1 MKKVILALAT
11 MAAMVSCVSNE
22 IVGQSDIA
30 KIEIGTCVM
39 SSSRAE
45 ANPSIT
51 SDNLDAFDVW
61 AFMDKNTGRVFEKE
75 RVSKNAS
82 GVWSYQNIAYWTAG
96 HTYHFAALAPVDHAN
111 IQLAM
116 AADPYMVEG
125 GLGTVTFENLD
136 GTDDIIYAER
146 VVATPETITSP
157 MPAVNLAFKHLLSK
171 VRFSFKNGLL
181 NKFATLKVTNI
192 KMVVPSKATIDLT
205 QDTFVWALDAAAAT
219 TELDLGNM
227 ANGALVE
234 VNSVASSDYERLTI
248 PAPASQEY
256 KVTFTVT
263 LYNGDVEGES
273 WDLSTTIKDCE
284 LLPGKQYNFK
294 ATLCADNL
302 GLQPIEFT
310 AEVDDWVQPETEY
323 DGGVIETH

>member
-1 MKKVILALAT
+1 

-171 VRFSFKNGLL
+171 VRFSFKNMFL
-181 NKFATLKVTNI
+181 NNETLVVTDI
-192 KMVVPSKATIDLT
+192 KMTAKNKASIDLT
-205 QDTFVWALDAAAAT
+205 QPTYSWVFDAAAQDVVLNFGDAKSAQNFQI
-219 TELDLGNM
+219 GQ
-227 ANGALVE
+227 
-234 VNSVASSDYERLTI
+234 VASCDTNCLTI
-248 PAPASQEY
+248 PADNTKEY
-256 KVTFTVT
+256 AVTFNVTV
-263 LYNGDVEGES
+263 YHGDQAGNPIPV
-273 WDLSTTIKDCE
+273 STTIKNVE
-284 LLPGKQYNFK
+284 FKTGTQYNFTVELAGDK
-294 ATLCADNL
+294 M
-302 GLQPIEFT
+302 GLKPIEFGDPT
-310 AEVDDWVQPETEY
+310 VEAWTTPEQEKPLPLQ
-323 DGGVIETH
+323 